1 MPAPP
6 ERHPE
11 LASTSPYYL
20 LLLFF
25 LFFFGGGGG
34 SMAPAIEAGAGAGAG
49 AAASE
54 AVLPWP
60 IESLDCNIE

>member
-1 MPAPP
+1 MV
-6 ERHPE
+6 
-11 LASTSPYYL
+11 
-20 LLLFF
+20 
-25 LFFFGGGGG
+25 
-34 SMAPAIEAGAGAGAG
+34 PAIEAGAGAG